1 MILQKRN
8 SGRRWRWGCSDFE
21 VLAPV
26 AIERPARVRSA
37 KAVSAILH
45 SVLIVRLIYNY
56 ILERE
61 HGGCH
66 YKTTLCKHSFGKG
79 FCSVPVLATLFT
91 PILLLVL
98 STLKS
103 VAGNCRRA
111 EARKGKGGKIE
122 LRSLLENHQ
131 KIKVKKSFFDLTSV
145 FTGSNQSLRHPVL
158 FLGEKTIHFYAIVIT
173 IYDE

>member
-8 SGRRWRWGCSDFE
+8 SGRLWSWGCSDFE

-56 ILERE
+56 VVERE
-61 HGGCH
+61 QGGCH
-66 YKTTLCKHSFGKG
+66 YKTTICKYSFGKG

-91 PILLLVL
+91 PILLSVP

-103 VAGNCRRA
+103 VAGNYQGA
-111 EARKGKGGKIE
+111 EARKWKGGKME
-122 LRSLLENHQ
+122 LETLLENHQ
-131 KIKVKKSFFDLTSV
+131 LIKIKNTFLAINPVFIRLDKKWKH
-145 FTGSNQSLRHPVL
+145 RVL
-158 FLGEKTIHFYAIVIT
+158 FFLGLTIHFYPMVIT
-173 IYDE
+173 V